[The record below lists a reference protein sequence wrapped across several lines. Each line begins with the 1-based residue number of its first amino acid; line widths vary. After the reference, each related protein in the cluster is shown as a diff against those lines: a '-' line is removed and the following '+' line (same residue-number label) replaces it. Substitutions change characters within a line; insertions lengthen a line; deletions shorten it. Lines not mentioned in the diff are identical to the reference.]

1 MTCRV
6 AIIGLGMVARLH
18 IQAVNSLSGFQ
29 VYGLF
34 SRDESKTQDFAEKYA
49 KDAKIFKQFDELCD
63 DEEIDLVLLLTPP
76 NARLDYIKALTKV
89 GKPVIVEKPLE
100 RDFERA

>member
-34 SRDESKTQDFAEKYA
+34 SRDESKTQEFAEKYA
-49 KDAKIFKQFDELCD
+49 KGAKIGTAFKKEYGIGAVAKID
-63 DEEIDLVLLLTPP
+63 DLIQKLLHS
-76 NARLDYIKALTKV
+76 
-89 GKPVIVEKPLE
+89 
-100 RDFERA
+100 

>member
-49 KDAKIFKQFDELCD
+49 KGAKIFKHFDELCD
-63 DEEIDLVLLLTPP
+63 DEYRVFVSASGSWHRYGNTTGTNRAQRTEFNSKMLG
-76 NARLDYIKALTKV
+76 A
-89 GKPVIVEKPLE
+89 PV
-100 RDFERA
+100 

>member
-63 DEEIDLVLLLTPP
+63 DELLLGCCDS
-76 NARLDYIKALTKV
+76 NAMLIASSGLLGAV
-89 GKPVIVEKPLE
+89 L
-100 RDFERA
+100 